1 MAREQAAGLSPRTER
16 DLGTASLDQVVTVLL
31 AALCALLVFSGL
43 SRPGASWAVALGC
56 LSGSVALVL
65 VARRSMALFTL
76 VVLVVRPAVDG
87 LRVGHGSGL
96 TDPAVVLDGLFV
108 VVSVTWWVARWL
120 QGRRHP
126 SSVAGVAMAGFLAAV
141 CLATLGSE
149 APGRSVVALAR
160 LATAVLMFFVVDRL
174 CESTGRPD
182 HFLLA
187 VLAAAVVPVAT
198 ALVGPF
204 VGVHRVEVKDQIER
218 VISTFTQSNPLGH
231 FLTIVS
237 LVLAAYVLVRPGRP
251 RVLAAAALVPVGL
264 TLALTY
270 TRLAWGAAVIGLLVM
285 MCVAGRRW
293 LVPALLV
300 VLLAAAALS
309 PDVGHRIDQLT
320 SPNSAVTGSESGLGW
335 RLGQWADVARLADT
349 NPVTGIGPD
358 VVALRLS
365 NRQPPHNDYLRA
377 VVELGVVGLV
387 AYVALLASLVA
398 VAVGAQRRA
407 RGALARTVALA
418 AVGVVTA
425 FIVASVAA
433 NLLGQVVLL
442 WYVFAIA
449 GAAAW
454 VGRHGVVRTAPGHP
468 VARLAGPNGPSHV
481 LVSG

>member
-1 MAREQAAGLSPRTER
+1 
-16 DLGTASLDQVVTVLL
+16 
-31 AALCALLVFSGL
+31 
-43 SRPGASWAVALGC
+43 
-56 LSGSVALVL
+56 
-65 VARRSMALFTL
+65 
-76 VVLVVRPAVDG
+76 
-87 LRVGHGSGL
+87 
-96 TDPAVVLDGLFV
+96 
-108 VVSVTWWVARWL
+108 
-120 QGRRHP
+120 
-126 SSVAGVAMAGFLAAV
+126 
-141 CLATLGSE
+141 
-149 APGRSVVALAR
+149 
-160 LATAVLMFFVVDRL
+160 
-174 CESTGRPD
+174 
-182 HFLLA
+182 
-187 VLAAAVVPVAT
+187 
-198 ALVGPF
+198 
-204 VGVHRVEVKDQIER
+204 
-218 VISTFTQSNPLGH
+218 
-231 FLTIVS
+231 
-237 LVLAAYVLVRPGRP
+237 
-251 RVLAAAALVPVGL
+251 VPVGL

-407 RGALARTVALA
+407 RGALARTVGLA